1 MISVKDL
8 VEANIAEHLLKK
20 RNNKSSLLDPYTIN
34 LENIIAR
41 AVLRN
46 IFHGIYAVVNSLKH
60 DLEYQLLSPELGLN
74 LLYRP

>member
-60 DLEYQLLSPELGLN
+60 DLEYKLLSLELGLN